1 MTGAF
6 IILFNKDN
14 NSIIVEQ
21 EIVSRGCKYK
31 FIGGGIRENED
42 ILIGL
47 EREIMEEIGTPIS
60 NITYLQKYIIDGHHL
75 NFYYKIFNNKDFVSL
90 YKKILQHKNT
100 DPLTFGFFTV
110 STEDFL
116 KNSRYES
123 YIIALNEFK
132 NIIK

>member
-14 NSIIVEQ
+14 DSIIVEQ
-21 EIVSRGCKYK
+21 EIASRGSKYK
-31 FIGGGIRENED
+31 FIGGEVRANED

-47 EREIMEEIGTPIS
+47 EREITEEIGTPIS
-60 NITYLQKYIIDGHHL
+60 NMTYLQKYIIDDHHL
-75 NFYYKIFNNKDFVSL
+75 NFYYKIFNNEDFLSL

-100 DPLTFGFFTV
+100 DPFTFGFVTV

-116 KNSRYES
+116 KNSRYKS

-132 NIIK
+132 KLIK

>member
-14 NSIIVEQ
+14 DSIIVEQ
-21 EIVSRGCKYK
+21 EITSRGGKYK
-31 FIGGGIRENED
+31 FIGGEIREGED

-47 EREIMEEIGTPIS
+47 EREIMEEIGTSIS
-60 NITYLQKYIIDGHHL
+60 DITYLQKYINDGHHL
-75 NFYYKIFNNKDFVSL
+75 NFYYKIFNNEDFVSL
-90 YKKILQHKNT
+90 YNKILPYKNT
-100 DPLTFGFFTV
+100 DPFTFGFITV

-132 NIIK
+132 SLMK

>member
-1 MTGAF
+1 MIGAF

-21 EIVSRGCKYK
+21 EIASRGGKYK
-31 FIGGGIRENED
+31 FIGGEVKEDED

-60 NITYLQKYIIDGHHL
+60 DITYLQKYTSDGHHL
-75 NFYYKIFNNKDFVSL
+75 NFYYKIFNNKNFVSL
-90 YKKILQHKNT
+90 YERILKHENT
-100 DPLTFGFFTV
+100 DPFTFGFSTV
-110 STEDFL
+110 SIEDFL

-123 YIIALNEFK
+123 YTIALNEFK
-132 NIIK
+132 NLEK